1 MTDEVIVRAADLLPV
16 DLERERLRVLHQF
29 GVLDTAPEVAFD
41 DLAALA
47 GQLCGTPIALVSLV
61 DEDRQWFKAR
71 LGLDVCE
78 TSRESSFC
86 AHALGSPD
94 LFVVADTWL
103 DPRFAD
109 NPLVTGEPG
118 IRFYAGAPLVT
129 WGGAT
134 LGTLCVIDVVPRT
147 LSPRQLEQLRMLGR
161 QVVDQLELRRQREEL
176 AAEIAARTLAEEGLR
191 KSRLL
196 FDDVVAHADVAVYAK
211 DLDGRFLLAN
221 GSFEALVGSPA
232 REILGFTDHDL
243 FPTTEADGLV
253 AQDRRV
259 AQGDK
264 GVAFT
269 HGLPHPDGTVHR
281 FRTTRF
287 PLVDAAG
294 EVYAV
299 AGVST
304 DVTELD
310 REMRG
315 RKESEQRWR
324 ALVEHSPVAVAVIGT
339 DALFAYA
346 NPRAAALYGAQ
357 DASALIGRPARDFVP
372 ERLRDET
379 AEMFSS
385 VLGGGEVL
393 GSRWTLRREDGA
405 DVPVEVN
412 AAAIRYFG
420 ESAVQIELRD
430 MTVQDAAEGLLRAS
444 EARFRA
450 LFENS
455 PVGTSECLPDGTIVQ
470 VNELMCE
477 MLGYT
482 SEELVGR
489 QAGILLADSAD
500 VANQEQ
506 DVASLTHQNSYCV
519 ERVYRRKSGEQVP
532 VLVGVGV
539 VRDAAGAT
547 QRILAT
553 VVDLTRQA
561 VAERELR
568 RARDDL
574 ADRQAFTDAVLGSV
588 DVGIVACDAS
598 GHLTLFNDASR
609 AWHGLAL
616 TEVAAQLDPAQFPEY
631 FDLYDSEGNPM
642 EPDQVPLV
650 RALADGSVSDVELLI
665 SPTGLPSTR
674 VLCNGRALKTPDDVT
689 VGAVIAMTDV
699 TELRARTRALQANEQ
714 RFRTTFTNDPAGLA
728 LIAPDG
734 RPVQVNPALCDLVG
748 RGEAELL
755 AACDLLELMTPGD
768 RREVA
773 ALCRQAFREP
783 GSSLVSERQVLHRDG
798 HPVWV
803 LLTVTQLPDPDEGAC
818 LLIQVEN
825 IDTKKEMERR
835 LTHQAL
841 HDGLTGLP
849 NRLTLH
855 DRATHAV
862 ARLQRGAG
870 RGMTAMFFCD
880 LDGFKAVN
888 DEHGHAAGDAVLV
901 EVAERLTDTMR
912 PDDTVARLGGDEFV
926 LLCEDLSDPAEARR
940 IAERVERAIA
950 APIHWRG
957 LDLTVTAS
965 LGIARATPSVTA
977 DELIRQA
984 DTAMYQAKRLG
995 KNRSEVFDEELG
1007 TRASSRFHVES
1018 LIRTAL
1024 REDRV
1029 EVLYQPIF
1037 DLASDRVRGAEALV
1051 RIRREDGTMAMPDSF
1066 IPVAE
1071 DSGLIVELGTRVLT
1085 GACRAAAQWHRDT
1098 GQLTQVAVN
1107 LSGRQA
1113 TRSDLPAVVA
1123 AALACAALPAQALA
1137 LELTETALLE
1147 ASRSTLGRLHELRD
1161 MGVEIGIDDFG
1172 TGYASL
1178 RYLRELPV
1186 SFIKVDRSFVA
1197 GMLENR
1203 EDRIIVDAV
1212 IGLAEQLGLKCIVE
1226 GVETP
1231 EQLAR
1236 VRGAGVHAQGYLLG
1250 RPGTGAEL
1258 ATLLHRQ
1265 GAGAVGW
1272 F

>member
-1 MTDEVIVRAADLLPV
+1 MTDAIIARPAEPLTV
-16 DLERERLRVLHQF
+16 DLERERLRVLRQF
-29 GVLDTAPEVAFD
+29 GVLDTEPEVAFD
-41 DLAALA
+41 DLANLA
-47 GQLCGTPIALVSLV
+47 GQLCDAPIALVSLV

-86 AHALGSPD
+86 AHALGAPD
-94 LFVVADTWL
+94 LFVVTDTWL

-109 NPLVTGEPG
+109 NPLVTGEPR

-129 WGGAT
+129 WGGAI

-176 AAEIAARTLAEEGLR
+176 AAEMAARSLAEDSLR
-191 KSRLL
+191 NSRRL

-221 GSFEALVGSPA
+221 GSFESLVGRPS
-232 REILGFTDHDL
+232 REILGYTDHDL
-243 FPTTEADGLV
+243 FPASEADGLV

-259 AQGDK
+259 AKGEQG
-264 GVAFT
+264 VTFT
-269 HGLPHPDGTVHR
+269 HGLPHPDGTVHQ
-281 FRTTRF
+281 FRSTRF
-287 PLVDAAG
+287 PLLDAAG

-310 REMRG
+310 GEIRG
-315 RKESEQRWR
+315 RRESEQRWR
-324 ALVEHSPVAVAVIGT
+324 ALVEHSPVAVTVVGS
-339 DALFAYA
+339 DARFAYV
-346 NPRAAALYGAQ
+346 NPRAATLYGVA
-357 DASALIGRPARDFVP
+357 DASALVGRRAGDFVP
-372 ERLRDET
+372 ESLVGET
-379 AEMFSS
+379 AEMFGSI
-385 VLGGGEVL
+385 LGGSELL
-393 GSRWTLRREDGA
+393 GGRWTLRREDGV

-412 AAAIRYFG
+412 AAAIKYFG
-420 ESAVQIELRD
+420 EPAVQIELRD

-470 VNELMCE
+470 VNELMCQ

-482 SEELVGR
+482 AEELVGR
-489 QAGILLADSAD
+489 QSGFLLADSAD
-500 VANQEQ
+500 VAIQQ
-506 DVASLTHQNSYCV
+506 HDLASLAHQNSYLV
-519 ERVYRRKSGEQVP
+519 ERTYRRKDGEQLP

-547 QRILAT
+547 ERVLAT
-553 VVDLTRQA
+553 VVDLTRLA
-561 VAERELR
+561 AAELELR
-568 RARDDL
+568 RARDVL
-574 ADRQAFTDAVLGSV
+574 ASRQAFTDAVLDTI
-588 DVGIVACDAS
+588 DVGIVACDAD

-609 AWHGLAL
+609 AWHGLDL
-616 TEVAAQLDPAQFPEY
+616 TEPASELDPTQFATI
-631 FDLYDSEGNPM
+631 FDLHDSEGRLLT
-642 EPDQVPLV
+642 PDQVPLT
-650 RALADGSVSDVELLI
+650 RALIDGSVTDVEILI
-665 SPTGLPSTR
+665 RPAGLPETR
-674 VLCNGRALKTPDDVT
+674 VLCNGRALRTPAGEK
-689 VGAVIAMTDV
+689 VGAVVAMTDV

-714 RFRTTFTNDPAGLA
+714 RFRTTFTNDPAGLV
-728 LIAPDG
+728 LVAPDG
-734 RPVQVNPALCDLVG
+734 RPVQVNPALCELLG
-748 RGEAELL
+748 RTGAELL
-755 AACDLLELMTPGD
+755 GTPDLLELMMPED
-768 RREVA
+768 RQEVA
-773 ALCRQAFREP
+773 DLCRQAFRES
-783 GSSLVSERQVLHRDG
+783 GASLVSERRVVHRAG
-798 HPVWV
+798 HSVWV
-803 LLTVTQLPDPDEGAC
+803 LLTVTQLPDPDEGTC

-825 IDTKKEMERR
+825 IDTQKELEQR

-855 DRATHAV
+855 DRTTHAV
-862 ARLQRGAG
+862 ARLQRGGG
-870 RGMTAMFFCD
+870 RGVTVMFFCD
-880 LDGFKAVN
+880 LDGFKSVN

-901 EVAERLTDTMR
+901 EIARRLTDSVR

-926 LLCEDLSDPAEARR
+926 LLCEDLTDPAEARR
-940 IAERVERAIA
+940 IAERIERAIA
-950 APIHWRG
+950 VPIPWRG
-957 LDLTVTAS
+957 LDMSVTAS
-965 LGIARATPSVTA
+965 LGIACATPSVTA

-995 KNRSEVFDEELG
+995 KNRSEIFDEGLG
-1007 TRASSRFHVES
+1007 ARTSGRFHVEG
-1018 LIRTAL
+1018 LIRAAL

-1037 DLASDRVRGAEALV
+1037 DLALNRVQGAEALV
-1051 RIRREDGTMAMPDSF
+1051 RIRREDGTVAMPDSF
-1066 IPVAE
+1066 IPAAE
-1071 DSGLIVELGTRVLT
+1071 ESGLIVELGRRVLT
-1085 GACRAAAQWHRDT
+1085 GACQMAADWHRDT
-1098 GQLTQVAVN
+1098 GQLTQIAVN

-1123 AALACAALPAQALA
+1123 AALASASLPPQALA

-1147 ASRSTLGRLHELRD
+1147 ASRATLGRLRELRD

-1203 EDRIIVDAV
+1203 EDLIIVEAV
-1212 IGLAEQLGLKCIVE
+1212 IGLADKLGLKCIVE
-1226 GVETP
+1226 GVETR

-1236 VRGAGVHAQGYLLG
+1236 FRDTGVHAQGYLLG
-1250 RPGTGAEL
+1250 RPGTGAGL
-1258 ATLLHRQ
+1258 SALLLRQ
-1265 GAGAVGW
+1265 GVASPL
-1272 F
+1272 